1 MSTPIPSTPSTTD
14 VTTEIAN
21 NPASQGSSSLA
32 AINKDGGLDVGSALD
47 KQLKAAEDFLAYQA
61 AMIPIQTAISTSQSI
76 FSSISAIMDKASQTS
91 IR

>member
-1 MSTPIPSTPSTTD
+1 MAD
-14 VTTEIAN
+14 VTPTVAN
-21 NPASQGSSSLA
+21 NPASQGSTTLA
-32 AINKDGGLDVGSALD
+32 STDETGGIDVGSALD
-47 KQLKAAEDFLAYQA
+47 KQLSAAEDFLAYQA